1 MKVELYKEKVAGGD
15 INTLIWLD
23 LHKKGEFQEYQ
34 HLKKDNFKSY
44 QSKKKVTE
52 QKKYFEDLI
61 ELSSAD
67 GLIKKIT
74 SHRGLLYKWK
84 ESVLM
89 TNRFGISMSPVFA
102 SLGMKL
108 AQNGSSEEWV
118 VKVSF
123 VQSLTW
129 IESES
134 YKLLRS
140 Y

>member
-74 SHRGLLYKWK
+74 SHRGLL
-84 ESVLM
+84 
-89 TNRFGISMSPVFA
+89 
-102 SLGMKL
+102 
-108 AQNGSSEEWV
+108 
-118 VKVSF
+118 
-123 VQSLTW
+123 
-129 IESES
+129 
-134 YKLLRS
+134 
-140 Y
+140 